1 MEDNSN
7 LGNVPS
13 NDSCSN
19 SSEVYLAA
27 ASSAVHSG
35 DKMLGIHLYLA
46 AFERASNESL
56 LPSSDVLD
64 GMEEAW
70 KLALELKQRSIAE
83 FIFEKLEPYW
93 STAEAL
99 HHAGELQNLALSKL
113 EEFGFDPGL
122 IKEMAQMVDFDLDKM
137 KSGVVFQFGSGQ
149 PTLTFGSSSP
159 SEAPSR
165 EDALP
170 PAEEKSDNYIPFTGP
185 NPLKEPYLT
194 EEERRLKKAEE
205 VHAQAIE
212 PVTGGTP
219 VRGGQPITEV
229 LGQNRFDYSSII
241 GFEDVVESMADFGVG
256 CSSPEFDSFVAML
269 NRRHGLPHMP
279 SLGTLVFRGATRE
292 DANYFMVATAGELA
306 LPAVRMRLDENMQG
320 QVVLSVMASPDF
332 RIPLNRV
339 AQTGFEHP
347 ATLIL
352 EDLDLWNLPPLDV
365 DLFDPQSLS
374 QIELSRGAREALALI
389 TSALDSPDVNVLIS
403 ARHPEDILPFFA
415 HMLDAYRTVD
425 VPLPSEQ
432 ERTSLWRNAFAMHP
446 SLRGLDLEKMVAF
459 SRSLSRFEIYLV
471 TTQALEDAYR
481 RSLKEREFVPVTT
494 DDMLTRLAC
503 FQPIDSWEYR
513 KMEDLLIEHFRV
525 ELDSLDDLLEG

>member
-1 MEDNSN
+1 MADSSN
-7 LGNVPS
+7 KGNVPS
-13 NDSCSN
+13 NDSRSN
-19 SSEVYLAA
+19 SSQVYLAA

-56 LPSSDVLD
+56 LPDDDVLA
-64 GMEEAW
+64 GMEKAW

-83 FIFEKLEPYW
+83 FIFERLEPYW
-93 STAEAL
+93 NTAEAL

-113 EEFGFDPGL
+113 EEFGFDPNL
-122 IKEMAQMVDFDLDKM
+122 IKDMAEMVNFDLDKM

-149 PTLTFGSSSP
+149 PTLTFGSPSSEEAQP
-159 SEAPSR
+159 PVNAPSST
-165 EDALP
+165 
-170 PAEEKSDNYIPFTGP
+170 EESGATIPFSGP

-194 EEERRLKKAEE
+194 EQERMLKKAEE

-212 PVTGGTP
+212 PVATGAPMRAG
-219 VRGGQPITEV
+219 RPITEV
-229 LGQNRFDYSSII
+229 MGQNRFDYSSII
-241 GFEDVVESMADFGVG
+241 GFEDVIEKMADFGVG
-256 CSSPEFDSFVAML
+256 CSSPQFDSFVAML

-279 SLGTLVFRGATRE
+279 SLGTLVFRGEVRE

-306 LPAVRMRLDENMQG
+306 VPAVRMRLDENMQG

-352 EDLDLWNLPPLDV
+352 EDLDLWNLPPLDI

-374 QIELSRGAREALALI
+374 QIELSRGARDALALI

-403 ARHPEDILPFFA
+403 ARHPENVQPFFA
-415 HMLDAYRTVD
+415 HLLDGYRSVD
-425 VPLPSEQ
+425 VPLPSER

-446 SLRGLDLEKMVAF
+446 SLRGIDLEELVAF

-481 RSLKEREFVPVTT
+481 KSLKEREFVPVTT

-513 KMEDLLIEHFRV
+513 KMEDLLVEHFRV